1 MFRMKSLL
9 PALLALLTS
18 FAFAQNAPAGPQ
30 TAGAVVVIPAYGE
43 IRHPNDE
50 ARLTFSIEEQDK
62 DKAQAASRVNAKMKR
77 GNEVLKREDPSAR
90 LQTRGYYT
98 YPVYAEEPQPRP
110 ATTNRPRQI
119 IGWRVGQSLEAT
131 TNRLDTLPNMVA
143 SVQSVLALNGVSFGL
158 SEASRKKLDEQRI
171 AAAWNNL
178 RERVAAIAR
187 AMGRNPADAV
197 LDTIDFEGSGNYAPE
212 AAVQKMTMRA
222 AAPAAAVEEPS
233 FEPGETTLQMRVVGR
248 FRFR

>member
-1 MFRMKSLL
+1 MRRLTFLM
-9 PALLALLTS
+9 PALLLASLAT
-18 FAFAQNAPAGPQ
+18 AQTPPAAPQ
-30 TAGAVVVIPAYGE
+30 TTGAVVVVPAYGE
-43 IRHPNDE
+43 IRQANDE
-50 ARLTFSIEEQDK
+50 ARLSFTVEEQDK

-77 GNEVLKREDPSAR
+77 GTELLKREDPSAR
-90 LQTRGYYT
+90 LQTRGYYS
-98 YPVYAEEPQPRP
+98 YPVYADEGQQRP
-110 ATTNRPRQI
+110 VTNRAATRQI

-131 TNRLDTLPNMVA
+131 TGKLDTLPNMVA
-143 SVQSVLALNGVSFGL
+143 SVQSQLGLNGVQFGL
-158 SEASRKKLDEQRI
+158 SEATRKRTDEARI
-171 AAAWNNL
+171 AAAWTNL
-178 RERVAAIAR
+178 RERVEAIAR

-222 AAPAAAVEEPS
+222 APAAAAVEEPS

>member
-1 MFRMKSLL
+1 MLRSIKLL

-18 FAFAQNAPAGPQ
+18 LALAQTPPAAPQ

-43 IRHPNDE
+43 IRQANDE

-77 GNEVLKREDPSAR
+77 GTDLLKREDPNAR

-98 YPVYAEEPQPRP
+98 YPVYADEGQQRP
-110 ATTNRPRQI
+110 VSNRTRQI
-119 IGWRVGQSLEAT
+119 IGWRVGQNLEAT
-131 TNRLDTLPNMVA
+131 TSKLDTLSNMVA
-143 SVQSVLALNGVSFGL
+143 SVQSQLGLNGIQFGL
-158 SEASRKKLDEQRI
+158 SEATRKRTDEARI
-171 AAAWNNL
+171 AAAWTNL
-178 RERVAAIAR
+178 RERVEAIAR

-212 AAVQKMTMRA
+212 AAVQKMSMRA
-222 AAPAAAVEEPS
+222 APAQASVEEPS